1 MLENIKTTETEKEKR
16 KYIEIVIK
24 QYRPLVFGVLSTLCL
39 VLASLEIVAGIF
51 FVFSLAFLMA
61 TIISILTAQKRS
73 TRKLRL
79 I

>member
-1 MLENIKTTETEKEKR
+1 MFESAESTETEKEKK
-16 KYIEIVIK
+16 KYIEIVIRH
-24 QYRPLVFGVLSTLCL
+24 YRPLVYGILSTVCL

-61 TIISILTAQKRS
+61 TIISIVTAQKS